1 MMFQVFIFLFRCQVS
16 GGRFQGTGFRGQVFW
31 RIEISFQKSLYI
43 DNQCFLYFSKKFLE
57 NFSRFWRIE
66 ITFQKS
72 LYIDNQ
78 CFLYFSKKFLENFS
92 RFWRIEIYFL

>member
-1 MMFQVFIFLFRCQVS
+1 M
-16 GGRFQGTGFRGQVFW
+16 
-31 RIEISFQKSLYI
+31 
-43 DNQCFLYFSKKFLE
+43 FLE
-57 NFSRFWRIE
+57 NFSRFWRIG

-92 RFWRIEIYFL
+92 RFWRIEIVKNKCAN

>member
-1 MMFQVFIFLFRCQVS
+1 ML
-16 GGRFQGTGFRGQVFW
+16 
-31 RIEISFQKSLYI
+31 
-43 DNQCFLYFSKKFLE
+43 LE

-92 RFWRIEIYFL
+92 RFWRIEIVKTNVPISLLTN